1 MSPSCSTASP
11 TLSASQLY
19 QHHNVRIQLSP
30 AQQLSRPPSSANA
43 SVSASNSLPSRS
55 QSASGRFSN
64 SIYTIALYPYLK
76 MHICMYAGW
85 RCGCRSP
92 QVQQCPQLSVRCPS
106 ATVFSLKSS
115 SAISSLDQLH
125 QRHGIHIKLSPVE
138 QPPSALS
145 TSQLLCYS
153 LASCTSAIVSTST
166 PPARPTSCA
175 SGTCYLSPSS
185 HRQLSPS

>member
-1 MSPSCSTASP
+1 MSVSSSLPPNSSLGHPVVP
-11 TLSASQLY
+11 TLQCPHPTLF
-19 QHHNVRIQLSP
+19 HHVLKAP
-30 AQQLSRPPSSANA
+30 AVDFP
-43 SVSASNSLPSRS
+43 
-55 QSASGRFSN
+55 N